1 MGTLVTFA
9 VCDNEVLTGLSDRFA
24 AAPLWDGL
32 WHSLSL
38 SVSPSRLELYLD
50 CCLQESTPW
59 RRGLGPQIDTLGL
72 TLLGGASR
80 PHHTPFTVS
89 PNLTR
94 HYPPQAAAPRSSDVH
109 VTFLTWGTVLPS

>member
-1 MGTLVTFA
+1 MFA
-9 VCDNEVLTGLSDRFA
+9 VCDSKTLTGVSHRFPV
-24 AAPLWDGL
+24 APMWDGL

-38 SVSPSRLELYLD
+38 SVSLSRLELFLD

-59 RRGLGPQIDTLGL
+59 RRGLGPQISTLGL

-89 PNLTR
+89 PSCPR
-94 HYPPQAAAPRSSDVH
+94 AAAPRSSDLP
-109 VTFLTWGTVLPS
+109 VTFLTWATVLPS

>member
-1 MGTLVTFA
+1 MFA
-9 VCDNEVLTGLSDRFA
+9 VCNSKTQTYLSDRFP

-38 SVSPSRLELYLD
+38 SISASRLELYLD

-59 RRGLGPQIDTLGL
+59 RLGLGPQIDTLGL

-89 PNLTR
+89 PSLT
-94 HYPPQAAAPRSSDVH
+94 
-109 VTFLTWGTVLPS
+109 